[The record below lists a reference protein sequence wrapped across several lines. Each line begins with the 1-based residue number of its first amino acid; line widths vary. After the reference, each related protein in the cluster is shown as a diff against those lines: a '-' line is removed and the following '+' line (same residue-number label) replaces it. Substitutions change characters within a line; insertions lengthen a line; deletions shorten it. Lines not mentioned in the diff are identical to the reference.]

1 MWTAS
6 TKDIQEQ
13 KEHTEGFYI
22 MYYQHDMD
30 FLYEELQQMLWFIY
44 SFISVEKSL
53 EKRLG
58 ITETL

>member
-1 MWTAS
+1 
-6 TKDIQEQ
+6 
-13 KEHTEGFYI
+13 